1 MQLRSDR
8 DDVLPSRSADPIY
21 NTQAVVQLTGVPAP
35 TFRAWE
41 RRYGVPHPARL
52 PGGQRLYS
60 ESDVELI
67 RWLHDRTTE
76 GMTVSRAVRLLATRR
91 AEPRSQPAPAPR
103 SFLHLQAELVE
114 RLLAF
119 DATGAEGVMSEALAL
134 YPLEDVCLEL
144 FQPVL
149 VEIGERWHQ
158 GTLSAAVEHFATHL
172 IRSKLTALLQVYTS
186 SEQAHP
192 VLLACVAEE
201 LHEIGLLL
209 IGLFLARCGWP
220 IIYLGASVPAADLQ
234 AAAQRLRPSLVV
246 LSATTE
252 DTAPQLVEAAEMLN
266 ALPAP
271 QPRVS
276 YGGRAFES
284 NTALRDTVPGL
295 YLGPDARTAAAR
307 ASALLSGVPA
317 RCHDQQRLISP

>member
-1 MQLRSDR
+1 
-8 DDVLPSRSADPIY
+8 VLLAQTVDPIY
-21 NTQAVVQLTGVPAP
+21 NTQAVAQLTGVPAP
-35 TFRAWE
+35 TFRVWE
-41 RRYGVPHPARL
+41 RRYGVPQPARL

-60 ESDVELI
+60 EADVELI
-67 RWLHDRTTE
+67 RWLHDRTKD
-76 GMTVSRAVRLLATRR
+76 GITVSRAVRLLAARR
-91 AEPRSQPAPAPR
+91 AEPQSQPTPAPR

-119 DATGAEGVMSEALAL
+119 DAAGAEGVMSEALAL

-144 FQPVL
+144 FQPML

-158 GTLSAAVEHFATHL
+158 GTLSAATEHFATHL
-172 IRSKLTALLQVYTS
+172 IRSKLTALLQVYAS
-186 SEQAHP
+186 REQAHP

-209 IGLFLARCGWP
+209 VGLFLARRGWP
-220 IIYLGASVPAADLQ
+220 IIYLGASVPPEDLQ
-234 AAAQRLRPSLVV
+234 ATAQRLRPSLVV

-266 ALPAP
+266 TLPAP
-271 QPRVS
+271 RPGVS
-276 YGGRAFES
+276 YGGRVFER
-284 NTALRDTVPGL
+284 NTALRTTVPGL

-307 ASALLSGVPA
+307 ASALLGDVPA
-317 RCHDQQRLISP
+317 R